1 MTVKRLVTLGVAGL
15 VFAIAIS
22 AASAAMAF
30 PTRTTAC
37 TNCHGVDPTVI
48 VTATQTSNNGTTATY
63 NVSVSDTWRDGVTS
77 WAVFDGAT
85 KLVGAYNAGTF
96 SVPVGKTYKVY
107 GVAGA
112 GGLASNSINISPVAP
127 APPQTTD
134 TTPPT
139 VVLSSP
145 AGGSVVSGPV
155 SLAAIATDAS
165 SGVNRVEFRVDGV
178 LVGSDTALPYGAAW
192 DSSAASVG
200 SHTIQA
206 TAYDNVGLSA
216 VTSVIVSIAAPVDT
230 LAPSVAI
237 TSPAD
242 GATVAG
248 SVGIAATA
256 SDNSSVARVEFRVDG
271 ILVGSDTASPYAAS
285 WDASAASPGA
295 HVVEAKAFDVT
306 GNSSAAVVSVLIAE
320 TPTTPAD
327 TTAPTVAITAPSEG
341 AAVTGSAVIAATAT
355 DDTGV
360 ARVDFKVDGVLV
372 GSDTLAPFSAT
383 WDCTGAAIGS
393 HAIEAVAFDAAGNSA
408 SAVSHV
414 SVEAPPLPPTVDGT
428 ATVRVSVF
436 RSSTRSLSEARV
448 RLTNA
453 ATGQV
458 FSRKASD
465 RGTVRFSNVPFGT
478 YMMSVTKEHYAGATS
493 TVTIDST
500 EESLTVKLVR
510 SDDEGDHTYDWYR
523 SHVDPERDD
532 D

>member
-1 MTVKRLVTLGVAGL
+1 MTVKRLAALGVAGL
-15 VFAIAIS
+15 VFALAIS

-37 TNCHGVDPTVI
+37 TNCHGADPTVI
-48 VTATQTSNNGTTATY
+48 VTATETSNNGTTATY
-63 NVSVSDTWRDGVTS
+63 NVSVSDTWGDGITS
-77 WAVFDGAT
+77 WAVFDGTT
-85 KLVGAYNAGTF
+85 KLAGAYNAGTF

-127 APPQTTD
+127 APPQPTD

-155 SLAAIATDAS
+155 SLVAIATDVG

-178 LVGSDTALPYGAAW
+178 LVGSDTSLPYGAAW

-216 VTSVIVSIAAPVDT
+216 VTSVIVSIAAPVDPS
-230 LAPSVAI
+230 APSVAI

-248 SVGIAATA
+248 TVGIAATA
-256 SDNSSVARVEFRVDG
+256 SDNSGVARVEF
-271 ILVGSDTASPYAAS
+271 T
-285 WDASAASPGA
+285 
-295 HVVEAKAFDVT
+295 
-306 GNSSAAVVSVLIAE
+306 
-320 TPTTPAD
+320 
-327 TTAPTVAITAPSEG
+327 
-341 AAVTGSAVIAATAT
+341 
-355 DDTGV
+355 
-360 ARVDFKVDGVLV
+360 VDGVLV
-372 GSDTLAPFSAT
+372 GSDTSAPFSAT
-383 WDCTGAAIGS
+383 WDCTGAAVGS
-393 HAIEAVAFDAAGNSA
+393 HTIEAAAFDAAGNSA
-408 SAVSHV
+408 SALSNV
-414 SVEAPPLPPTVDGT
+414 SVEAPPVPPTVDGT
-428 ATVRVSVF
+428 ATVRVSVL

-448 RLTNA
+448 RLTNT

-465 RGTVRFSNVPFGT
+465 RGTVRFSNVPFGSYT
-478 YMMSVTKEHYAGATS
+478 MSVTKEHYAGASS

-500 EESLTVKLVR
+500 EESLAVNLLR
-510 SDDEGDHTYDWYR
+510 SDDEGDHAYDRYR
-523 SHVDPERDD
+523 SHADPERDD